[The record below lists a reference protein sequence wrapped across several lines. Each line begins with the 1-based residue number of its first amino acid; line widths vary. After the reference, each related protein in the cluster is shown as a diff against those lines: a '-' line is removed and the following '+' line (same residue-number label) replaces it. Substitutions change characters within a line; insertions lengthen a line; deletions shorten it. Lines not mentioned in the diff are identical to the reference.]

1 MAEAEGVD
9 VKRRR
14 RKSSSRKKAATWP
27 EYWRGRDFGRHLFI
41 AMGLIGAAYA
51 GTILWE
57 TRFASNHYGPT
68 VTGMTESEVRYVL
81 GPPRTVEAGGTL
93 YRYSDKG
100 REVAVRFSPAGR
112 MESISCEPGPEDPPT
127 CPRIMGIGIGSDEY
141 DVLLQLGVPSRE
153 TFRGNDKAMYY
164 DGMGLTFQMRLLK
177 VRGLEVREG
186 RSLAGYVTRGLL
198 RMIP

>member
-1 MAEAEGVD
+1 MAEAEGVP

-41 AMGLIGAAYA
+41 AMTLIAAAYA

-57 TRFASNHYGPT
+57 TRFASNHYGPA
-68 VTGMTESEVRYVL
+68 VTGMNESEVRYVL

-93 YRYSDKG
+93 YRYSEKG
-100 REVAVRFSPAGR
+100 REVAVRFSPAGT
-112 MESISCEPGPEDPPT
+112 MESITCEAGAEGPST
-127 CPRIMGIGIGSDEY
+127 CPRILGIGIGSDEY

-153 TFRGNDKAMYY
+153 TFRGNDKTMYY
-164 DGMGLTFQMRLLK
+164 DGMGLTFQMRLLR
-177 VRGLEVREG
+177 VRALEVREG
-186 RSLAGYVTRGLL
+186 RTLAGYVTRGLM